1 MMSNV
6 RSTKLNRHTLY
17 LNADTM
23 LKSIKYDLIIALPAL
38 TIASL
43 VGAYSVVQ

>member
-1 MMSNV
+1 
-6 RSTKLNRHTLY
+6 
-17 LNADTM
+17 M

-43 VGAYSVVQ
+43 VGAYSVAQ